1 MTELEES
8 TTSHT
13 ARYIGHCIALASP
26 LARALHDAVG
36 AQGGTVDADNAG
48 RGAPA
53 GGGGPDRGG
62 WGEGLMQITGGERST
77 MRWAPSTGSV
87 VGGDAHSALL
97 ELCSEDLEGSRRVL

>member
-48 RGAPA
+48 RALHDAVGAQY
-53 GGGGPDRGG
+53 RF
-62 WGEGLMQITGGERST
+62 
-77 MRWAPSTGSV
+77 GSWW
-87 VGGDAHSALL
+87 
-97 ELCSEDLEGSRRVL
+97 